1 MTDRRTSCD
10 GIVRATH
17 TRRAVKTMAVGY
29 VKPFSS
35 NTGTRQTG
43 GQMID
48 GLRLTNRQID
58 YAISIYSEIPAS
70 IRGVKVYVKML

>member
-1 MTDRRTSCD
+1 
-10 GIVRATH
+10 
-17 TRRAVKTMAVGY
+17 MAVGY

-58 YAISIYSEIPAS
+58 YAISISRIS
-70 IRGVKVYVKML
+70 VLTRNKKNSDRVLQTDNGSFINFQLIV